1 MKVKTSFFLLVIFA
15 LSGCAKMTYQ
25 RRSANYQSIVHNV
38 SHVVVM
44 PANIEVNTLDIKGKK
59 TRMYNYEY
67 HLEDVINRI
76 VVSHLEKKGF
86 KVSVLSKRDI
96 VKQGLSCSMIRLREK
111 YNEIIKDLYD
121 VQHWPEE
128 KAFSINKNVGKIKGF
143 VELGDKLLVMID
155 YAMITKTNSARM
167 LDFAASLFISSN
179 ATKNADNSL
188 LILGMLQAKSGSFVW
203 SNMSKIAKD
212 LYGSMLEG
220 ISKQSKIEEDDFNY
234 LMLEV
239 LKSIKK

>member
-25 RRSANYQSIVHNV
+25 RRSANYQSIVHTV

-86 KVSVLSKRDI
+86 KVSVTKRI
-96 VKQGLSCSMIRLREK
+96 YFLPCPTPNKVLPTLYSIIRSCSPCSIA
-111 YNEIIKDLYD
+111 IIIIF
-121 VQHWPEE
+121 P
-128 KAFSINKNVGKIKGF
+128 I
-143 VELGDKLLVMID
+143 
-155 YAMITKTNSARM
+155 
-167 LDFAASLFISSN
+167 
-179 ATKNADNSL
+179 
-188 LILGMLQAKSGSFVW
+188 
-203 SNMSKIAKD
+203 
-212 LYGSMLEG
+212 
-220 ISKQSKIEEDDFNY
+220 
-234 LMLEV
+234 
-239 LKSIKK
+239 